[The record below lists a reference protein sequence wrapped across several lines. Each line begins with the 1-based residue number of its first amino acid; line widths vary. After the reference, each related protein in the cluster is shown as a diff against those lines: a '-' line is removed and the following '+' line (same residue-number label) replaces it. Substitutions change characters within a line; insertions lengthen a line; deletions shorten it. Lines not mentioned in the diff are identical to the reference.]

1 MGDNLTE
8 GHTSTQTHQ
17 SVGIQ
22 THTQAPTVAK
32 QHHLEAKLVIYGHHL
47 ICYNPTRVLYY
58 YLLI

>member
-8 GHTSTQTHQ
+8 GHTSTQTQ

-47 ICYNPTRVLYY
+47 ICYNPT
-58 YLLI
+58 